1 MTTSDESNRGGILI
15 PTWAVGIVVGATLAV
30 GGWTASTIMSLR
42 DSTNVI
48 AEKVRVLEAGDANRA
63 ALPTAVIRL
72 ETKVDAMTSELTA
85 LREDIRR
92 IRVQGA
98 PR

>member
-1 MTTSDESNRGGILI
+1 MNAEAHAEGSIAPQLAERETTPEADYHML
-15 PTWAVGIVVGATLAV
+15 VVGREE
-30 GGWTASTIMSLR
+30 I
-42 DSTNVI
+42 
-48 AEKVRVLEAGDANRA
+48 EAGDANRA